1 MNDARHAARDEMPQ
15 VAGHRLL
22 RVIGHGGMSTVYLAE
37 QVSLGRKVALKV
49 MLPEALADEV
59 SRSRFEHEARTIA
72 RLQHPHIVG
81 IHEVGRSEDGLPFYS
96 MPHLPRGH
104 LAQRDLRG
112 DQPRVAAILRDLL
125 DALDYA
131 HVRGV
136 VHRDVKAENV
146 LFDENERPLL
156 ADFGIALRRGGNPR
170 LTSAGLAVG
179 STAYMPPEQAR
190 GLEVDRRADLYSLG
204 VLGWEMLTGRLP
216 YCASDALTMALKHV
230 QDPIPRLPGVLR
242 HWQPLF
248 DTALAKRPEDRPASA
263 QDMREALDLV
273 ERRAGRGF
281 GRVEVPAQADAP
293 ASAAARGPRLRLALA
308 SAATVAIAIAGA
320 WWWTARDAAPAAA
333 SPAIDAAPVLPAP
346 AVDAAGGVLAMPEAT
361 MSSGQSASSE
371 GAAYVA
377 NANQQIA
384 DGRLLAPANAN
395 AWDSWD
401 AAWRI
406 NATHPDVQLLTVRLF
421 EALGEAA
428 TAALANGDANGS
440 WSFFEH
446 ARRLDARR
454 GGDGSAIALL
464 RKRLE
469 AALGGQL
476 ERLIGKRDRTAANA
490 LLAGAA
496 WLVEDQARKRAWQA
510 RIDALPAKPGATVL
524 PAVAVAA
531 PAPAPVE
538 ILTVTRAEYA
548 RFADATGR
556 AAAECGRAG
565 LFGGKRSWRT
575 AGGRRGDAAPV
586 VCVTAAD
593 AQAYANWL
601 DAQGK
606 GRHRLPSAG
615 ELRAQP
621 LQPIAGWTTLC
632 ADAACAQRVASGKL
646 RPLDAAQ
653 GYPDVGIRLAR
664 AR

>member
-1 MNDARHAARDEMPQ
+1 MPQ
-15 VAGHRLL
+15 VSGHRLL

-37 QVSLGRKVALKV
+37 QASLGRKIALKV

-81 IHEVGRSEDGLPFYS
+81 IHEVGRTDDGLPFYS
-96 MPHLPRGH
+96 MPYLPRGH

-170 LTSAGLAVG
+170 LTSAGLTVG

-190 GLEVDRRADLYSLG
+190 GQEVDRRADLYSLG
-204 VLGWEMLTGRLP
+204 VLAWEMLTGRLP
-216 YCASDALTMALKHV
+216 YRAGDALTMALKHV
-230 QDPIPRLPGVLR
+230 QEPVPRLPGVLR

-263 QDMREALDLV
+263 QDMRGLLDQI
-273 ERRAGRGF
+273 ERRAGRAF
-281 GRVEVPAQADAP
+281 TMIEVPALTDA
-293 ASAAARGPRLRLALA
+293 AQTARATSRGARIGLAAALLLALG
-308 SAATVAIAIAGA
+308 IGGG
-320 WWWTARDAAPAAA
+320 WWLTRDAGHSPAAA
-333 SPAIDAAPVLPAP
+333 AAADAASRSPEANLPAP
-346 AVDAAGGVLAMPEAT
+346 TADAAGGVLAMPGAALAA
-361 MSSGQSASSE
+361 ASTTTAE

-384 DGRLLAPANAN
+384 EGRLLSPANAN

-406 NATHPDVQLLTVRLF
+406 NATHADVQLLTARLF
-421 EALGEAA
+421 DALADAA
-428 TAALANGDANGS
+428 TTALSRNDGTAAKALFDR
-440 WSFFEH
+440 
-446 ARRLDARR
+446 ARQLDARR

-464 RKRLE
+464 RKRLGSS
-469 AALGGQL
+469 LDTQL
-476 ERLIGKRDRTAANA
+476 DRLVAQRDRAAAKA
-490 LLAGAA
+490 LLADAA
-496 WLVEDQARKRAWQA
+496 WVIADPAQRRDWQA
-510 RIDALPAKPGATVL
+510 KVDALTVRPSTSSVATTSTPAP
-524 PAVAVAA
+524 P
-531 PAPAPVE
+531 PAPVE
-538 ILTVTRAEYA
+538 LLTVTRADYA

-565 LFGGKRSWRT
+565 LFGGKRTWRT
-575 AGGRRGDAAPV
+575 AGGRRGDAGPV
-586 VCVTAAD
+586 ACVSAAD

-601 DAQGK
+601 AGQGHGK
-606 GRHRLPSAG
+606 HRLPSAG

-621 LQPIAGWTTLC
+621 LLPIAGWTTLC
-632 ADAACAQRVASGKL
+632 ADAGCAQRMASGKP
-646 RPLDAAQ
+646 RALDADR
-653 GYPDVGIRLAR
+653 GYPDVGIRLVR
-664 AR
+664 VR

>member
-1 MNDARHAARDEMPQ
+1 MQVTDARNARDGMPQ
-15 VAGHRLL
+15 VEGHRLL
-22 RVIGHGGMSTVYLAE
+22 RVVGHGGMSTVYLAE

-81 IHEVGRSEDGLPFYS
+81 IHEVGRTADGLPYYA
-96 MPHLPRGH
+96 MPFLPRGH

-204 VLGWEMLTGRLP
+204 VLAWEMLTGRLP
-216 YCASDALTMALKHV
+216 YRAGDALTMALKHV
-230 QDPIPRLPGVLR
+230 QDPVPRLPGVLR

-263 QDMREALDLV
+263 QDMRELLDRI
-273 ERRAGRGF
+273 EKRAGRGF
-281 GRVEVPAQADAP
+281 GRVEVPPLADAP
-293 ASAAARGPRLRLALA
+293 AQGQASRPWRRVAVVAVVLAAFG
-308 SAATVAIAIAGA
+308 IAGA
-320 WWWTARDAAPAAA
+320 AWWSDREAAAPTTTGTAT
-333 SPAIDAAPVLPAP
+333 
-346 AVDAAGGVLAMPEAT
+346 AVDAAPGLPTPAADAATGVLAMPEGA
-361 MSSGQSASSE
+361 MSSSAE

-377 NANQQIA
+377 NATQQIVQ
-384 DGRLLAPANAN
+384 GRLLAPANAN

-406 NATHPDVQLLTVRLF
+406 NATHADVQLLTARLF
-421 EALGEAA
+421 DALADAA
-428 TAALANGDANGS
+428 TEAMGRGDVGDAKAL
-440 WSFFEH
+440 FER
-446 ARRLDARR
+446 ARQLDARR

-496 WLVEDQARKRAWQA
+496 WLVEDPARKRAWQA
-510 RIDALPAKPGATVL
+510 RIDALPAKPGTTVL

-531 PAPAPVE
+531 SAPAAVE

-575 AGGRRGDAAPV
+575 AGGKTGDGGPV
-586 VCVTAAD
+586 ACVSAAD
-593 AQAYANWL
+593 AQAYASWL
-601 DAQGK
+601 GAQGN

-632 ADAACAQRVASGKL
+632 ADAACKQRMASGRL
-646 RPLDAAQ
+646 RALDAAR
-653 GYPDVGIRLAR
+653 GYPDVGIRLVR
-664 AR
+664 TR